1 MPSRL
6 LPWCFAALLSLT
18 SISSRAGC
26 WKHPA
31 QGAPQPVS
39 FGLIQVP
46 ADAAPLTV
54 LAERDSPGW
63 NSPEFLCT
71 KLRRTSSLGGFT
83 VPSALGGHI
92 YDTNVPGV
100 GVRINFH
107 NGAGVAWV
115 PQNDFSEWSAKEK
128 LVNAHFTV
136 QLIKT
141 GPITEGGAVK
151 AGRLAHAGFDDA
163 DQVRVDLLDARVEP
177 QRPTCAFASRRLL
190 FALDK
195 VDGGTLAIAGSSH
208 WATQQ
213 LVSTGCTHATQI
225 LLTFTGAA
233 DESDM
238 SLFKLTGSGAAT
250 GVAVELRSDE
260 PDVQAIPNSASPL
273 VLSAVREGQSYGFRA
288 RYRTTGKPLA
298 PGSANASITVNVA
311 YR

>member
-6 LPWCFAALLSLT
+6 MPWCIAALISFA
-18 SISSRAGC
+18 SVSSRAGC

-31 QGAPQPVS
+31 QDAPQQVS

-46 ADAAPLTV
+46 ADAPPLTV
-54 LAERDSPGW
+54 LAERASAGW
-63 NSPEFLCT
+63 DSPEFFCT
-71 KLRRTSSLGGFT
+71 KLSRTSSLGNFRA
-83 VPSALGGHI
+83 PSALGEHI
-92 YDTNVPGV
+92 QDTNIAGV
-100 GVRINFH
+100 GVRIQFH
-107 NGAGVAWV
+107 NGTGAAWV
-115 PQNDFSEWSAKEK
+115 PQNDWSGWTAKER

-141 GPITEGGAVK
+141 GPIVQGGALK

-195 VDGGTLAIAGSSH
+195 VDGGTLATAGSSH

-233 DESDM
+233 DETDA

-260 PDVQAIPNSASPL
+260 PDVQAIPNSTAPL
-273 VLSAVREGQSYGFRA
+273 VLSAVREGRSYGFRA

-298 PGSANASITVNVA
+298 PGSANTSITVNVA